1 VASEQAQSFIDQA
14 TQSIQNSDFKGALEF
29 IEQAIALE
37 PNSSDAYVIKGVAL
51 SQTAE
56 ADAAVEAFR
65 QAIMLSPY
73 NAKAYFNLGVHYFST
88 GNKVGAEEMAREAVR
103 IDPRHAG
110 ARDLLSRIEAERAPE
125 KPIST
130 AIEGPSPYSPGGGQA
145 PSSSGPPFGEPQRPA
160 PSAQPPTGSSPYESS
175 PHGTSPYGTSPEGA
189 YYRPGYE
196 SSSTVHSL
204 SFVENLGSSWSALGY
219 VIGGI
224 GTAIAAINW
233 GKAILVDF
241 PAMMNDMEAFAQSQ
255 SGFLG
260 STPGQ
265 MALSMIS
272 MLVALVALIWMILEL
287 TDRRGPWLWMLP
299 FVICCCCGFH
309 GPVILIYM
317 WKGRS

>member
-1 VASEQAQSFIDQA
+1 MASEQAQSFIDQA

-37 PNSSDAYVIKGVAL
+37 PSSSDAYVIKGVAL
-51 SQTAE
+51 SQTSE

-73 NAKAYFNLGVHYFST
+73 NPKAYFNFGVHYFSI

-103 IDPRHAG
+103 IDPRHTG
-110 ARDLLSRIEAERAPE
+110 ARDLLLRIESERAPE
-125 KPIST
+125 KPISS
-130 AIEGPSPYSPGGGQA
+130 AIEGPSPYSPSRGEAPQSGQ
-145 PSSSGPPFGEPQRPA
+145 PFDQPHRPVS
-160 PSAQPPTGSSPYESS
+160 PTPTGSSPHESS
-175 PHGTSPYGTSPEGA
+175 PYGTSPYGTSPEGA

-204 SFVENLGSSWSALGY
+204 SFVENLGSSWTTLGY
-219 VIGGI
+219 ILGAI
-224 GTAIAAINW
+224 ATAIALFSW
-233 GKAILVDF
+233 GKALIVDF
-241 PAMMNDMEAFAQSQ
+241 PMMMDNMEAFVQQSQ
-255 SGFLG
+255 GGIFGG
-260 STPGQ
+260 SPGQ

-272 MLVALVALIWMILEL
+272 MLFQLVSLIWIILEL

-299 FVICCCCGFH
+299 FVICCCCSLQ
-309 GPVILIYM
+309 GPILLVYL